1 MSIKL
6 QQISKCPPLNT
17 KKNLGLLII
26 FFFLEDKSFVCL
38 TSLEKKNMNCFFHV
52 QFKGMNY
59 T

>member
-6 QQISKCPPLNT
+6 QQISKCLSLNT